1 MSNVKKITINKTI
14 FFVQLASTMP
24 EWAQGLSDVESMKKS
39 QGLLFCYGQPMQRT
53 FWMKGM
59 KFPLDIILF
68 DAGGKVIE
76 VLQNLPKPEH
86 KLVLDLPKY
95 TSQFPIPFALEVN
108 AGEADGIVFGD
119 QLEIIRD
126 MPK

>member
-1 MSNVKKITINKTI
+1 MPNTKKITINKTT
-14 FFVQLASTMP
+14 FFVQLATTMP
-24 EWAQGLSDVESMKKS
+24 EWAQGLSNVESMKKS

-59 KFPLDIILF
+59 KFALDIILF
-68 DAGGKVIE
+68 DVGGQVIE
-76 VLQNLPKPEH
+76 VLKNLPPPKYN
-86 KLVLDLPKY
+86 LVLDLPKY
-95 TSQFPIPFALEVN
+95 TSRFPISFALEVN

-119 QLEIIRD
+119 RLEIIRD